1 LPFAAK
7 GHVPAVVHGVPKGT
21 AATTSTGTVN
31 ALPTESATRTVSLPT
46 VEPAVYSPEDEI
58 VPSDPFKTSDHE

>member
-1 LPFAAK
+1 LPLAVA
-7 GHVPAVVHGVPKGT
+7 GHVPALVHGVPKGT

-46 VEPAVYSPEDEI
+46 VGPEVYSPEDDT
-58 VPSDPFKTSDHE
+58 VPPDAFATSDHE